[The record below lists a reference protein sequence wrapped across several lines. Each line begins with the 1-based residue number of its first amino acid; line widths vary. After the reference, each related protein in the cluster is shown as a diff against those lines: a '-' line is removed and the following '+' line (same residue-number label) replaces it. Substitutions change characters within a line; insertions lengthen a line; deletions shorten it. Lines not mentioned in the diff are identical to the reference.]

1 MNKRSDRLFVYTDGG
16 ARGNPGPA
24 AIGVIILDE
33 NKEVIKKHKAFLGK
47 ATNNQA
53 EYNAVIHALRF
64 VKSLKAKQISF
75 FLDSE
80 LVCRQIKGEYNINN
94 PELKI
99 LNGKVHEL
107 IAGLKIP
114 VSFYN
119 VPRENEY
126 IQQADALVNEALDEQ
141 EN

>member
-53 EYNAVIHALRF
+53 EYNAVIHALKF
-64 VKSLKAKQISF
+64 VKSFKAKQISF

-94 PELKI
+94 PELKL

-107 IAGLKIP
+107 IASLKIP

-119 VPRENEY
+119 VPRENEH
-126 IQQADALVNEALDEQ
+126 IQQADALVNEALDED
-141 EN
+141 E